1 MKEDDRDLPST
12 KCGDVKAKEK
22 EKQLKRNKSEINP

>member
-1 MKEDDRDLPST
+1 MKEDDRDLLST
-12 KCGDVKAKEK
+12 KCDVKAKEK

>member
-1 MKEDDRDLPST
+1 MTETCPGQNVVMLKR
-12 KCGDVKAKEK
+12 KRR